1 MLFILQSSGSPIIG
15 ILPLVLM
22 GIVFFFFFIRPQA
35 KKQKEQDQFISDLK
49 KGDKVVTGS
58 GIVGQISKVDER
70 TVQIQVDQKNY
81 LTVVTSAISKEMTE
95 QFLAADAK

>member
-35 KKQKEQDQFISDLK
+35 KKQKEQDNFISDLK

-58 GIVGQISKVDER
+58 GIVGQISKVDDK

-81 LTVVTSAISKEMTE
+81 LTVVISAISKEMTE
-95 QFLAADAK
+95 QFHTADAK

>member
-22 GIVFFFFFIRPQA
+22 GVVFFFFFIRPQA
-35 KKQKEQDQFISDLK
+35 KKQKDQDNFISDLK

-58 GIVGQISKVDER
+58 GIVGQISKIEDK

-81 LTVVTSAISKEMTE
+81 LTVVISAISKEMTE
-95 QFLAADAK
+95 QLYAADAK

>member
-22 GIVFFFFFIRPQA
+22 GIVFFLFFIRPQA
-35 KKQKEQDQFISDLK
+35 KKQKEQDNFISDLK

-58 GIVGQISKVDER
+58 GIVGQISRVDEKS
-70 TVQIQVDQKNY
+70 VQIQVDQKNY

-95 QFLAADAK
+95 QFHNTDAK

>member
-1 MLFILQSSGSPIIG
+1 MFFTLQATINPILGFLPWLAIG
-15 ILPLVLM
+15 FVI
-22 GIVFFFFFIRPQA
+22 FFFFIRPQA
-35 KKQKEQDQFISDLK
+35 KKQKEQEQFISDLK

-58 GIVGQISKVDER
+58 GIVGQISKVDDR

-95 QFLAADAK
+95 QFLTADAK

>member
-35 KKQKEQDQFISDLK
+35 KKQKEQEQFISDLK